1 MKKNNLLK
9 TVLLFVFTILFL
21 QGCRNESLIE
31 NKQESITNKKIIK
44 ILNAEEVEREKSLI
58 SEVNLL
64 KKKVFKQHKSTSRSD
79 NSSLDNAI
87 IETEKVLLV
96 EDGEK
101 KTYTFPVSRTYP
113 NSMIENL
120 VLRKNNDSTFS
131 GILLQYNLTAQEK
144 ESIKQGK
151 EVDLKS
157 KIKIFEID
165 KIKINVN
172 SRLQTDVVGCYEITW
187 QTGYCKSGE
196 HESGNDSECVVGGA
210 PSPSIISIV
219 DLCAGTDT
227 QQDTSYSSGGDT
239 ALGGSPSS
247 GGGGSTSTTNPDL
260 SFNTF
265 IFSSFDDQL
274 QVCPTGDAQCID
286 NWQFNLSLQQYLQ
299 SLNFRVSGL
308 SSYTPTLLTIRTY
321 FLEQGLGD
329 VEMSFMTDK
338 LTFFSNWFNS
348 TSTQNI
354 SSTQKNEF
362 VNWGLNFFIQNPNTT
377 KEQFQYIIYNKTS
390 YETNLGDDDNNTIG
404 GYDNTTYNTFNPQQ
418 QPWTTIQNVLTKA
431 QFIGWGYPGVKRNCM
446 DYCKA
451 QIGIKGYQISNYS
464 ATGQTIQ
471 MYTAQNGV
479 NKSKVI
485 DGLSYLKYALS
496 KGIPVIVGVDD
507 APGNP
512 GNADQ
517 TTDHF
522 IVIVGMG
529 TDSKGNYF
537 SFFDN
542 ASGDANLGASP
553 NNKLYYDSVTGLI
566 QGTSDTPYASG
577 LIYTLTQIRKS
588 KLK

>member
-120 VLRKNNDSTFS
+120 VLGKNNDSTFS

-299 SLNFRVSGL
+299 S
-308 SSYTPTLLTIRTY
+308 Y
-321 FLEQGLGD
+321 LE
-329 VEMSFMTDK
+329 
-338 LTFFSNWFNS
+338 
-348 TSTQNI
+348 
-354 SSTQKNEF
+354 
-362 VNWGLNFFIQNPNTT
+362 
-377 KEQFQYIIYNKTS
+377 
-390 YETNLGDDDNNTIG
+390 
-404 GYDNTTYNTFNPQQ
+404 
-418 QPWTTIQNVLTKA
+418 
-431 QFIGWGYPGVKRNCM
+431 
-446 DYCKA
+446 
-451 QIGIKGYQISNYS
+451 
-464 ATGQTIQ
+464 
-471 MYTAQNGV
+471 
-479 NKSKVI
+479 
-485 DGLSYLKYALS
+485 
-496 KGIPVIVGVDD
+496 
-507 APGNP
+507 
-512 GNADQ
+512 
-517 TTDHF
+517 
-522 IVIVGMG
+522 
-529 TDSKGNYF
+529 
-537 SFFDN
+537 
-542 ASGDANLGASP
+542 
-553 NNKLYYDSVTGLI
+553 
-566 QGTSDTPYASG
+566 
-577 LIYTLTQIRKS
+577 
-588 KLK
+588 